1 MKLSVDTYKS
11 LTSLVILYQS
21 AAVEILLKYFP
32 TAIYTNL
39 QQALQR
45 VLIHRTQEVK
55 KKWKLRG
62 ARFSPTKEN
71 SLHQTKISKKTE

>member
-32 TAIYTNL
+32 TAIYTYL
-39 QQALQR
+39 QQALQSLDTSYTR
-45 VLIHRTQEVK
+45 SEEEMEVARRTVQLYEGEQ
-55 KKWKLRG
+55 L
-62 ARFSPTKEN
+62 A
-71 SLHQTKISKKTE
+71 